1 MFIVFVKSGVS
12 VALALVL
19 ILVLNRRSWIKT
31 QFDSSVQVPWLL
43 VFWTV
48 FRLLPFVGVYLILGY
63 MPQSDASEYYY
74 PISLTALDGG
84 IPYRD
89 VYSGY
94 SPLFGYWIA
103 PFLAVW
109 RDSRMV
115 VLVMLLV
122 EGLAVLLTY
131 RYYKNQDS
139 TGDRLFRALF
149 YYLLPLPFTMSVFS
163 GQEDVVL
170 WLFALL
176 AIPFMD
182 RQPLLAGVVLGLG
195 MMATKI
201 VFALVLM
208 PVCLLMLGNLRTAIR
223 FGVGLAIVILPVM
236 GWMYWKTGLLFL
248 QQQSSEG
255 DIIKA
260 PNWRSVLNP
269 VLTDG
274 LRSVGAIWKW
284 GGLAI
289 TLLVILAGTG
299 FVRSR
304 APRWRYRD
312 YVPFIF
318 VLVYSVM
325 TVVQQN
331 AISHYAYLFMLPL
344 VFTLVDFR
352 RNRWCIGLI
361 GFNVL
366 AAIHPSLWWR
376 LGMPVYDRLSALLKP
391 IALLEYSIEVLL
403 VIGFFYYAVQAMNA
417 LRRPRSVTQAEP
429 YAV

>member
-1 MFIVFVKSGVS
+1 MFIVLVKSTVS
-12 VALALVL
+12 VLLGLLVIVALNQRKWLVNRLSLQIPWLPIFWLVL
-19 ILVLNRRSWIKT
+19 
-31 QFDSSVQVPWLL
+31 
-43 VFWTV
+43 
-48 FRLLPFVGVYLILGY
+48 RLLPFLIVYVVLGY
-63 MPQSDASEYYY
+63 MPQSDVTEYYY

-84 IPYRD
+84 VPYRD

-103 PFLAVW
+103 PFLAIW
-109 RDSRMV
+109 HDPRMV

-122 EGLAVLLTY
+122 EGLAVQLTY
-131 RYYKNQDS
+131 HYYLTDEVKEE
-139 TGDRLFRALF
+139 RLFRALL
-149 YYLLPLPFTMSVFS
+149 YYLLPLPFVMAVFS

-176 AIPFMD
+176 AIPFME
-182 RQPLLAGVVLGLG
+182 RQPFAAGVVLGLG
-195 MMATKI
+195 MMATKV

-208 PVCLLMLGNLRTAIR
+208 PVCLLVLRDLR
-223 FGVGLAIVILPVM
+223 FTMRFAAGLLLVGLPVSS
-236 GWMYWKTGLLFL
+236 WMYWKTGLLFL

-255 DIIKA
+255 DVLKA

-269 VLTDG
+269 ILTDG
-274 LRSVGAIWKW
+274 LRSASTIWKW

-289 TLLVILAGTG
+289 TLFVILMSVWV
-299 FVRSR
+299 VRAR
-304 APRWRYRD
+304 GIRWRYRE
-312 YVPFIF
+312 YIPFVF

-331 AISHYAYLFMLPL
+331 AISNYAYLFMLPL
-344 VFTLVDFR
+344 VFSLVDFR
-352 RNRWCIGLI
+352 RVWWCAGLI

-376 LGMPVYDRLSALLKP
+376 LGMPFYDRLSALLKP
-391 IALLEYSIEVLL
+391 VALLEYSMEVLL
-403 VIGFFYYAVQAMNA
+403 VIGFVYYALQAMNA
-417 LRRPRSVTQAEP
+417 LRRAQPVTQAEP